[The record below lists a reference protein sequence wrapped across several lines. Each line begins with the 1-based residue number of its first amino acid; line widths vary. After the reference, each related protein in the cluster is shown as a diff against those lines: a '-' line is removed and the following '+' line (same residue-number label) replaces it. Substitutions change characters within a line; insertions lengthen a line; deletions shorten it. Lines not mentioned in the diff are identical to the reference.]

1 MIPLIETV
9 DGDNTRTTG
18 EGVSKGG
25 LFRDALS
32 AGVKE
37 SIPDRGIFRPTW
49 YKPPAIRV
57 HHANLVMEAHAKEGV
72 LRSDVPTGLALHLE
86 PGGEGRVEEPRE
98 MSGGSEESDAAT
110 HVY

>member
-1 MIPLIETV
+1 
-9 DGDNTRTTG
+9 
-18 EGVSKGG
+18 
-25 LFRDALS
+25 
-32 AGVKE
+32 
-37 SIPDRGIFRPTW
+37 
-49 YKPPAIRV
+49 
-57 HHANLVMEAHAKEGV
+57 MEAHAKEGV